1 MDIEINYNLSVGKNA
16 DNKYKLKNKYESKIK
31 GLDIAIESTKKKL
44 DKLNKKVDV
53 KKSNLF
59 VEKKKVTTKKW
70 YSKFRW
76 FFTTNGFLVL
86 AGRDSKN
93 NEYLIKKH
101 LEENDVYFHADVF
114 GAPHV
119 ILKNQNKAKIP
130 AQDLVEAAEFAAIF
144 SSAWKNQI
152 FSVDVYSVAPDQVSK
167 TANTGESLGTGAFV
181 IRGKRK
187 YYKKITMEL
196 AISFS
201 KELGLFVSPISAVT
215 KYSPKYFVLVPG
227 SQKKSEVANELK
239 NRFFEKLNIKLT
251 TDEIDAVLPSGK
263 SSIKD

>member
-16 DNKYKLKNKYESKIK
+16 DNKYKLKNKYVSKIK

-44 DKLNKKVDV
+44 EKLNKKVDV
-53 KKSNLF
+53 KKSGLV
-59 VEKKKVTTKKW
+59 VEKKKAITKKW

-93 NEYLIKKH
+93 NEFLIKKH
-101 LEENDVYFHADVF
+101 LEKNDVYFHADVF

-119 ILKNQNKAKIP
+119 VLKNLEKKEIP
-130 AQDLVEAAEFAAIF
+130 EQDLTEAAEFAAIF

-152 FSVDVYSVAPDQVSK
+152 FSVDVYSVSSDQVSK
-167 TANTGESLGTGAFV
+167 TANAGESLGTGAFV

-187 YYKKITMEL
+187 YYKKINLEL

-215 KYSPKYFVLVPG
+215 RYSKKYFILVPG
-227 SQKKSEVANELK
+227 TLKKSEVANKLK
-239 NRFFEKLNIKLT
+239 NLFFEKLKIKLS
-251 TDEIDAVLPSGK
+251 TDEIDGVLPSGK
-263 SSIKD
+263 SDIKN